1 MIVRDKVLSAVE
13 CLLDGKMVAVICRT
27 RIDVERFFG
36 EVMTLVG
43 RFDGIGVTG
52 RGREAVIQLGKGC
65 ILITAIQ
72 PTGVSADVA
81 ILDERA
87 TSADELQYARMC
99 VLPRGGRVIE

>member
-43 RFDGIGVTG
+43 RFDG